1 MKRRCMAL
9 LAAGMLALLTA
20 GCGQTGAGGTLTVG
34 VRDDIINFGYL
45 NEKTGRYYGL
55 EIDIAQ
61 EMAER
66 MGYGEVEFVTVT
78 PDNRKEMLL
87 DGMVDCL
94 IATYTISDTR
104 TENFDFS
111 PAYYQDNMQVVV
123 EKSSMVNDISELK
136 GLNIGTMSGANAA
149 PLLAIKLNELGL
161 ISNAEVSEDRTV
173 EHLDDITITKMVLCA
188 ESDRARMECD
198 LNRAMKL
205 IFDKYHISIPFPQIV
220 INQPTEFKEA
230 TAWEKRKAEEF
241 AKAQRELTQDYVEED
256 EENH

>member
-20 GCGQTGAGGTLTVG
+20 GCGQAGAGGTLTVG

-45 NEKTGRYYGL
+45 NEKTGKYYGL

-87 DGMVDCL
+87 DGKVDCL

-104 TENFDFS
+104 LENFDFS

-149 PLLAIKLNELGL
+149 PLLAIKLNEHAGIRRDRRGL
-161 ISNAEVSEDRTV
+161 HGPLYRRNVYERRPEISGHRDHRAGIRCGHTKRIQVVKRSEKHHSGNAG
-173 EHLDDITITKMVLCA
+173 
-188 ESDRARMECD
+188 
-198 LNRAMKL
+198 
-205 IFDKYHISIPFPQIV
+205 
-220 INQPTEFKEA
+220 
-230 TAWEKRKAEEF
+230 
-241 AKAQRELTQDYVEED
+241 
-256 EENH
+256 